1 MIKQKIRKKVLKEV
15 IIFEKTATTYKK
27 NIRDIS
33 VNLL

>member
-27 NIRDIS
+27 K
-33 VNLL
+33 LGTFL